1 MLVGT
6 HMMGTAHRHDYNGAV
21 EVVNKTLEVM
31 LRHVLS
37 EHEVEDFDT
46 WLLIAACAY
55 NTSAHKALGGLPP
68 LYAKLG
74 HTPRHQTEGAIAGQP
89 RGDNKRYFNGGET
102 ATDTRAASRR

>member
-37 EHEVEDFDT
+37 EH
-46 WLLIAACAY
+46 AR
-55 NTSAHKALGGLPP
+55 GG
-68 LYAKLG
+68 G
-74 HTPRHQTEGAIAGQP
+74 
-89 RGDNKRYFNGGET
+89 F
-102 ATDTRAASRR
+102 